1 MHHITY
7 HNKQQ
12 MASLKDKT
20 WLERY
25 RPTKVEELIVPDDYA
40 AAFNGQPQNYLFA
53 GAPGSGKTT
62 AARALALKWTD
73 RRSILQINCSK
84 NSGIDTV
91 RNTISE
97 FCQHMSLS
105 SSGVKAVLLD
115 EMDFLST
122 QSQMA
127 LRGTI
132 EEFAGIAFF
141 IATCNY
147 PDRIENA
154 IAQSRLK
161 MLSFDFSDDVAEQ
174 LMKKC
179 MVRVYNIL
187 KENECTIE
195 KEALIK
201 LIQDNY
207 PDFRKILNICYFVF
221 NQGERHITLEHVT
234 KGMSA
239 KFEELYDF
247 IVACKDPREF
257 YKTLSQYKGRETEV
271 INALSTDFANWCYAK
286 LSKNTPGFVARLGD
300 IVIAAHKYGVES
312 KQSIDQFITMLALS
326 FELSKFVQQS

>member
-1 MHHITY
+1 MTLLLYNIFTY
-7 HNKQQ
+7 INKQQ
-12 MASLKDKT
+12 MASLKDRT

-105 SSGVKAVLLD
+105 SSGVKVVLLD

-147 PDRIENA
+147 PDRIDA
-154 IAQSRLK
+154 SIAQSRLK

-221 NQGERHITLEHVT
+221 NQGERHVT

-239 KFEELYDF
+239 KFEELYEF
-247 IVACKDPREF
+247 IVTCKDPRTH
-257 YKTLSQYKGRETEV
+257 YQTLSQYKGRETEV